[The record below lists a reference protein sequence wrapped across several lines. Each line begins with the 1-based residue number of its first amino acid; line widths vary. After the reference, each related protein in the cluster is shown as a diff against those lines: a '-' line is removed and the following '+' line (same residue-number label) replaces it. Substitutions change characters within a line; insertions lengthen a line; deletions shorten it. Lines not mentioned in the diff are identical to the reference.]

1 MVEVSLAF
9 VLANGR
15 SAVIGPVPA
24 RLICDRLWGLGV
36 AAGAATAAVRISDAL
51 RSSPS
56 LRGDVVFGE
65 REVPPLLEAA
75 KAHPP
80 TWARL
85 ADRGTLETIS
95 RDERHRLVATCL
107 ELIDDFTAEYEG
119 ETLRALLDDLE
130 RLRGRL
136 RAMTGRELLRDAG
149 DRVAA
154 GWSQGTEARALDGRP
169 VDVIDPDAVSW
180 SLLGALQS
188 AAFASPEA
196 QVDEIRFAVAALAEL
211 IVDPSLAHWND
222 EPERTMHEVH
232 AVLVRAEGLATQA
245 ACFEANETESA

>member
-1 MVEVSLAF
+1 M
-9 VLANGR
+9 
-15 SAVIGPVPA
+15 
-24 RLICDRLWGLGV
+24 
-36 AAGAATAAVRISDAL
+36 
-51 RSSPS
+51 
-56 LRGDVVFGE
+56 
-65 REVPPLLEAA
+65 PPLLEAA

-149 DRVAA
+149 DRVAV